1 MTKIDGRFRRFFGYA
16 RTSAGTILAAGE
28 SVRPPPTDVRLEVPG
43 SRRGVAGASAADKAA
58 SEFHLGAAQV
68 AVLWRLM
75 KADVA
80 SRAIVMDDAN
90 GMRLVVVEAELIVQW
105 ERFHLP
111 SELRARASAIQTE
124 RRRHGWR

>member
-1 MTKIDGRFRRFFGYA
+1 
-16 RTSAGTILAAGE
+16 
-28 SVRPPPTDVRLEVPG
+28 VRLPPTDVRVGTPG
-43 SRRGVAGASAADKAA
+43 FPRDVAGTSAADKAGC
-58 SEFHLGAAQV
+58 EFHLGAAQV

-90 GMRLVVVEAELIVQW
+90 GMRLVVVEAERIVQW
-105 ERFHLP
+105 ERFLLP

>member
-1 MTKIDGRFRRFFGYA
+1 MPGVPGV
-16 RTSAGTILAAGE
+16 AA
-28 SVRPPPTDVRLEVPG
+28 TDVTGGP
-43 SRRGVAGASAADKAA
+43 AADKAA
-58 SEFHLGAAQV
+58 CEFHLGAAQV

-90 GMRLVVVEAELIVQW
+90 GMRLVVVEAERIVQW

-111 SELRARASAIQTE
+111 SELRARASAIQTQ

>member
-1 MTKIDGRFRRFFGYA
+1 M
-16 RTSAGTILAAGE
+16 LAAGE
-28 SVRPPPTDVRLEVPG
+28 SVRPPPIDLRFPAPDSPVDARESL
-43 SRRGVAGASAADKAA
+43 AGTSAD
-58 SEFHLGAAQV
+58 EFHLGAAQV

-90 GMRLVVVEAELIVQW
+90 GMRLVVVEAEQIVQW

-111 SELRARASAIQTE
+111 SELRERASAIQAQ
-124 RRRHGWR
+124 RRRDGWR

>member
-1 MTKIDGRFRRFFGYA
+1 VRLPPTHVRVETPGSPNRVPLVP
-16 RTSAGTILAAGE
+16 GTAATDGE
-28 SVRPPPTDVRLEVPG
+28 SV
-43 SRRGVAGASAADKAA
+43 SDKAA

-68 AVLWRLM
+68 AVLWRLL

-90 GMRLVVVEAELIVQW
+90 GMRLVVVEAERIVQW

-111 SELRARASAIQTE
+111 SELRARASAIQSQ

>member
-1 MTKIDGRFRRFFGYA
+1 
-16 RTSAGTILAAGE
+16 
-28 SVRPPPTDVRLEVPG
+28 VPEVPG
-43 SRRGVAGASAADKAA
+43 APELPGIAAIDVTGKLAVDEA
-58 SEFHLGAAQV
+58 ESEFHLGAAQV

-90 GMRLVVVEAELIVQW
+90 GMRLVVVEAERIVQW

-124 RRRHGWR
+124 RRREGWRNP

>member
-1 MTKIDGRFRRFFGYA
+1 VPEK
-16 RTSAGTILAAGE
+16 
-28 SVRPPPTDVRLEVPG
+28 PEVPG
-43 SRRGVAGASAADKAA
+43 IAPTDLAGKLAVNEAE
-58 SEFHLGAAQV
+58 SEFHLGTAQV

-90 GMRLVVVEAELIVQW
+90 GMRLVVVEAERIVQW

-111 SELRARASAIQTE
+111 SELRARASAIHTE
-124 RRRHGWR
+124 RRRDGWR

>member
-1 MTKIDGRFRRFFGYA
+1 MAPTDV
-16 RTSAGTILAAGE
+16 AGE
-28 SVRPPPTDVRLEVPG
+28 S
-43 SRRGVAGASAADKAA
+43 SADTPAC
-58 SEFHLGAAQV
+58 EFHLGAAQM

-90 GMRLVVVEAELIVQW
+90 GMRLVVVEAERIVQW
-105 ERFHLP
+105 ERFLLP
-111 SELRARASAIQTE
+111 SELRARASAMQIE

>member
-1 MTKIDGRFRRFFGYA
+1 
-16 RTSAGTILAAGE
+16 
-28 SVRPPPTDVRLEVPG
+28 VRLPPTDVRLETPG
-43 SRRGVAGASAADKAA
+43 SRIDVAGESAADKAA

-90 GMRLVVVEAELIVQW
+90 GMRLVVVEAERIVQW

-111 SELRARASAIQTE
+111 SELRARASAIQTQ

>member
-1 MTKIDGRFRRFFGYA
+1 VPGIA
-16 RTSAGTILAAGE
+16 
-28 SVRPPPTDVRLEVPG
+28 PTDV
-43 SRRGVAGASAADKAA
+43 AGQLAVDEAE

-90 GMRLVVVEAELIVQW
+90 GMRLVVVEAERIVQW

-111 SELRARASAIQTE
+111 SELRARASAIQSA
-124 RRRHGWR
+124 RRRDGWQ

>member
-1 MTKIDGRFRRFFGYA
+1 MR
-16 RTSAGTILAAGE
+16 L
-28 SVRPPPTDVRLEVPG
+28 PPTPVRLEALVSSKDVLG
-43 SRRGVAGASAADKAA
+43 ESADDQAA

-75 KADVA
+75 KADVV

-90 GMRLVVVEAELIVQW
+90 GMRLVVVEAERIVQW